1 MIKRTFRINDRL
13 SYSSLEQVGDE
24 MCLYP
29 DLFIDQFND
38 SSFTNWLYEMDIE
51 KGKRAV
57 SIFLDNKDKEIAL
70 FEISFLLNPGHLL
83 ALGGIRLNDSNE
95 LGLTIL
101 NNAPRP
107 IVELQSLLSKGLLLR
122 FLEIR
127 GLDKNRPTFYSS
139 IKRITDE
146 YNSHPIESWFDLG
159 YLLSEKK
166 SFFFEGKEYKT
177 LKEFFTIN
185 GGDERIMTS
194 YDFLTMPYINSYAK
208 VSNFSDG
215 LMRLKSLIDDD
226 HKKYFQLEKIM
237 K

>member
-1 MIKRTFRINDRL
+1 M
-13 SYSSLEQVGDE
+13 
-24 MCLYP
+24 
-29 DLFIDQFND
+29 
-38 SSFTNWLYEMDIE
+38 
-51 KGKRAV
+51 
-57 SIFLDNKDKEIAL
+57 
-70 FEISFLLNPGHLL
+70 
-83 ALGGIRLNDSNE
+83 
-95 LGLTIL
+95 

-122 FLEIR
+122 FLEIK

-159 YLLSEKK
+159 YLLSKK
-166 SFFFEGKEYKT
+166 KLFFFEGKEYKT